1 MSRAEVENAIAEHL
15 IAIRDIVYGSPE
27 ASDRLVN
34 ITVTKDSVMA
44 WQFKDKSLEEYVFN
58 FWRNV

>member
-34 ITVTKDSVMA
+34 ITVTKDSIMA
-44 WQFKDKSLEEYVFN
+44 WQYTDESLEEFTFN
-58 FWRNV
+58 FWREV

>member
-15 IAIRDIVYGSPE
+15 IAIRNIVYRSPE

-34 ITVTKDSVMA
+34 IMVTQDSVMA
-44 WQFKDKSLEEYVFN
+44 WQFKDESLEEYTFH